1 MSGEPERGL
10 PSERTGLAWQ
20 RSALGAGAVS
30 LLLLYHTAR
39 TGWSS
44 LTAAAACTALTTVVL
59 TVAGVKRDRDLRRV
73 TPPAPPRTALAAVA
87 FLVTAAAVLALVALP
102 W

>member
-1 MSGEPERGL
+1 MSDDPVRGL

-30 LLLLYHTAR
+30 LLLLYHTAH
-39 TGWSS
+39 TGWSA
-44 LTAAAACTALTTVVL
+44 LTAAAACTALAAVVL
-59 TVAGVKRDRDLRRV
+59 AFAGVRRDRDPRS
-73 TPPAPPRTALAAVA
+73 TAPTAPPRTALGAVA
-87 FLVTAAAVLALVALP
+87 FLVTTAAVLTLAALP

>member
-1 MSGEPERGL
+1 MSDDPARGL

-20 RSALGAGAVS
+20 RSALGAGVVS

-39 TGWSS
+39 TGWGL
-44 LTAAAACTALTTVVL
+44 LTGAVVC
-59 TVAGVKRDRDLRRV
+59 
-73 TPPAPPRTALAAVA
+73 TALAAVLLTVVGTVRDRELRRPTPRQA
-87 FLVTAAAVLALVALP
+87 PASALLAVAALVGLTGVFALFSLP

>member
-1 MSGEPERGL
+1 MSDDSARGL

-30 LLLLYHTAR
+30 LLLLYHTVH
-39 TGWSS
+39 TGWSA
-44 LTAAAACTALTTVVL
+44 LTAAAACTALAAVVL
-59 TVAGVKRDRDLRRV
+59 ALAGARRDRDLRRA
-73 TPPAPPRTALAAVA
+73 TPTAPPRTALAAVA
-87 FLVTAAAVLALVALP
+87 FLVTTAAVLTLTALP

>member
-1 MSGEPERGL
+1 MTEERGL

-30 LLLLYHTAR
+30 LLLLYHTAH
-39 TGWSS
+39 TGWSE
-44 LTAAAACTALTTVVL
+44 LTAASACTAVAAVVL
-59 TVAGVKRDRDLRRV
+59 AMAGVRRDRDLRRAV
-73 TPPAPPRTALAAVA
+73 PPAAPKATLAVVA
-87 FLVTAAAVLALVALP
+87 ALVTTAAVLAFAALP